1 METKYDY
8 IVNLLLD
15 NWIIAIIVIVAI
27 IIMSLP
33 SLKEGVK
40 ALFTSSEKSEDFI
53 IEYADEKIVCK
64 IILRTYDFEVVKICA
79 STHRL
84 GVLAE
89 RKWINKFYPNYN
101 SYKQSLNR
109 IATNDGE
116 KVFDIITIRNE
127 NIKKNIYFDITDFF
141 DGAPVVFTGNVHEY
155 AKQKII
161 EIYNQD

>member
-1 METKYDY
+1 METKYEY

-40 ALFTSSEKSEDFI
+40 IFLTHSKKNEDFI
-53 IEYADEKIVCK
+53 IEYADEKVVCK
-64 IILRTYDFEVVKICA
+64 IILQTYDFDVIKIYA

-84 GVLAE
+84 GVWAE
-89 RKWINKFYPNYN
+89 SKWIDKFYPNYN
-101 SYKQSLNR
+101 RNKQSLNR

-116 KVFDIITIRNE
+116 KVFDIITIGNE
-127 NIKKNIYFDITDFF
+127 KIKKEIYFDITDFF
-141 DGAPVVFTGNVHEY
+141 DGAPVVYTGNVHKY